1 MLLIG
6 TGNRNCKMNI
16 TYKIFLLLMI
26 PILIS
31 TSKDL
36 ITCVDWYLGCFLDL
50 WTLTVKVAQSLFD
63 TFIRATPLEVWL
75 CTFILRVLCYYV
87 WKITIVKMHSREAY
101 LITDRHVGTGCLIVI
116 QNYLYFNRF
125 RVRTMHYIV
134 SKLG

>member
-36 ITCVDWYLGCFLDL
+36 ITCVDWYLCSVFSGPLDL
-50 WTLTVKVAQSLFD
+50 ECKSSTVPIWHLYESNTIRGMTLHFYSACAVLLCMKNNDCQNAFKGSLSNNRQTCWHRFSD
-63 TFIRATPLEVWL
+63 CNSKLL
-75 CTFILRVLCYYV
+75 VLQ
-87 WKITIVKMHSREAY
+87 WMHSTQY
-101 LITDRHVGTGCLIVI
+101 K
-116 QNYLYFNRF
+116 
-125 RVRTMHYIV
+125 M
-134 SKLG
+134 SKLGY